1 MENIFKYF
9 KENEIKKF
17 STKYYENEK
26 DIDKL
31 MNMGI
36 LIKDGN
42 IKINPLVKKSKS
54 ISMARKR
61 MKTILDSWI
70 NNLDQID
77 DMQNQFR
84 YDMVKYF
91 KENPI
96 GLMHKT
102 YANMPEGTP
111 ENYKSGSGYAY
122 ILNGEVI
129 SLHVGFKPPSNA
141 PEGCDKFKYMSNLGL
156 IKIVSE

>member
-42 IKINPLVKKSKS
+42 IKINPLV
-54 ISMARKR
+54 
-61 MKTILDSWI
+61 
-70 NNLDQID
+70 
-77 DMQNQFR
+77 
-84 YDMVKYF
+84 
-91 KENPI
+91 
-96 GLMHKT
+96 
-102 YANMPEGTP
+102 
-111 ENYKSGSGYAY
+111 
-122 ILNGEVI
+122 
-129 SLHVGFKPPSNA
+129 
-141 PEGCDKFKYMSNLGL
+141 
-156 IKIVSE
+156 

>member
-54 ISMARKR
+54 ISIARKR
-61 MKTILDSWI
+61 MKTVLDSWI
-70 NNLDQID
+70 NNLDLID
-77 DMQNQFR
+77 EMQNQFR